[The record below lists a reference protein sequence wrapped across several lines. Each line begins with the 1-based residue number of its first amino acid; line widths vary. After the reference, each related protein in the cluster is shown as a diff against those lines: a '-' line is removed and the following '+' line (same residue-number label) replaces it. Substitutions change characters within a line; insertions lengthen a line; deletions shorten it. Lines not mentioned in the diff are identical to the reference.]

1 MEENTN
7 ESVTACAAPVVQV
20 PAQLPENGSL
30 SHLFDPTKYRH
41 LQLVAKDFAAS
52 EIVPKRYQ
60 GKPCDC
66 LIALELAARLG
77 VHPLMVMQNVY
88 TVHGTPGMQGQFV
101 IALVNSSGVFAT
113 HLEWEYSGEGDART
127 CTCKATRRADG
138 KPVKLV
144 MSIAIAKA
152 EGWYA
157 QNPKWK
163 NIPDQMLAYRSA
175 SWLARLHCPEVL
187 LGLQTVEE
195 INDVID
201 ITPLPKAPATE
212 GPKAESRT
220 EQVSEALAAKRNGA
234 GKAVQV
240 PQEDSKAP
248 APVSVPENEDTRPQ
262 GPNLE
267 GLDLQACRMAA
278 LEYWTGTGWEP
289 EDAERMAGKSLPQWT
304 RKDVELVI
312 GAART
317 QRANLAAAGL

>member
-1 MEENTN
+1 MEKLQEQGGQTGA
-7 ESVTACAAPVVQV
+7 VAIPQ
-20 PAQLPENGSL
+20 AQAQMAEVGSL

-41 LQLVAKDFAAS
+41 LQMVAKDFAGS

-88 TVHGTPGMQGQFV
+88 TVHGSPGMQGQFV
-101 IALVNSSGVFAT
+101 IALVNSSGVFAAP
-113 HLEWEYSGEGDART
+113 LEWEYAGDGDTRT
-127 CTCKATRRADG
+127 CTCKAIRKADG
-138 KPVKLV
+138 KPAELK

-152 EGWYA
+152 EGWYQ
-157 QNPKWK
+157 QNTKWK

-195 INDVID
+195 IHDVID

-212 GPKAESRT
+212 SASTGTRT
-220 EQVSEALAAKRNGA
+220 EQVGEVLAAKRKGA
-234 GKAVQV
+234 GKAAQA
-240 PQEDSKAP
+240 PQEDAKAP
-248 APVSVPENEDTRPQ
+248 DPAPAPENEDTRPQ

-278 LEYWTGTGWEP
+278 LNYWTGTGYEP
-289 EDAERMAGKSLPQWT
+289 EDADRAAGKSLPQWT
-304 RKDVELVI
+304 RKDIDLVVNV
-312 GAART
+312 ART

>member
-1 MEENTN
+1 MEDNTGEN
-7 ESVTACAAPVVQV
+7 VTACASPMVQV

-41 LQLVAKDFAAS
+41 LQLVAKDFAGS

-101 IALVNSSGVFAT
+101 IALVNSSGVFVAP
-113 HLEWEYSGEGDART
+113 LEWEYKGEGDTRT
-127 CTCKATRRADG
+127 CTCKAIRKADG
-138 KPVKLV
+138 KTVELV
-144 MSIAIAKA
+144 MSIAIARS

-195 INDVID
+195 IHDVID
-201 ITPLPKAPATE
+201 ITPLPNAPATE
-212 GPKAESRT
+212 PTSTRTRT

-234 GKAVQV
+234 GKAAQKD
-240 PQEDSKAP
+240 QEDSKASALATDP
-248 APVSVPENEDTRPQ
+248 AETDTRPQ

-267 GLDLQACRMAA
+267 GLDLPACRMAA
-278 LEYWTGTGWEP
+278 LDYWTGTGWEAN
-289 EDAERMAGKSLPQWT
+289 DAERMAGKSLPQWT
-304 RKDVELVI
+304 RKDVDLVI

-317 QRANLAAAGL
+317 QRASMAAAGL